1 MAGSCEEDHGDP
13 YWASSTMSLIPA
25 LFFVLLL
32 GFQVWVTWR
41 VWKTDLYIR
50 TEKFAQFRLIW
61 FLPLLGAIIVYSV
74 LTEEDHRQG
83 PPTSHIRG

>member
-1 MAGSCEEDHGDP
+1 
-13 YWASSTMSLIPA
+13 MSLIPA
-25 LFFVLLL
+25 LFFVLLF

>member
-1 MAGSCEEDHGDP
+1 MAGSCEEEWGDP
-13 YWASSTMSLIPA
+13 YWSSSIMSLLPA
-25 LFFVLLL
+25 LFFVLLF
-32 GFQVWVTWR
+32 GFQMWVTWR

>member
-1 MAGSCEEDHGDP
+1 
-13 YWASSTMSLIPA
+13 
-25 LFFVLLL
+25 
-32 GFQVWVTWR
+32 VTWR